1 MGLKAMKYTGDSG
14 FENYN
19 IIKKTT
25 LNFLDAVNN
34 SNKFYTIELHELNGK
49 YRIFT
54 DYGRLGSTSKKEVR
68 ETDSLVVAEKEF
80 NNILKSKKRKGYN
93 EIELAQSLTGSQK
106 ARELI
111 DSIEIKPE
119 KEVKIE
125 SKLDPA
131 IQEFVKQ
138 IFDEAGRKLSYLVKG
153 NFSSD
158 GASPLGKLSSNQIN
172 KGRKILLE
180 IADIINS
187 KQKVETKDVI
197 EYTNKYFA
205 SIPKVF
211 GHKISADDVAIKT
224 LENIAEEMDILKF
237 YEDALRMG
245 GVLYDK
251 NNIDKQYE
259 SLNSEIG
266 VLDPNSRKYKELVQY
281 VKESESKHH
290 SVTLQVKRIF
300 TVNQKNAPKFDDS
313 YGNVKELF
321 HGSRSANLPG
331 ILSSS
336 LRLPKSLGNNVV
348 ITGAMFGPGIYFASQ
363 STKSSQ
369 YSCSRF
375 GGTENKYPSAFMF
388 VSGVA
393 LGKIKEVENAHYF
406 HQVPNGYDSV
416 RGVQGRS
423 LLHDEYIV
431 YRENQQE
438 LRYIIEFEPKRK
450 YRRK

>member
-1 MGLKAMKYTGDSG
+1 MGLKATKYLGDDG

-19 IIKKTT
+19 ILKKST

-54 DYGRLGSTSKKEVR
+54 DYGRLGKTSKKEIR
-68 ETDSLVVAEKEF
+68 ETDSLSVAEREF
-80 NNILKSKKRKGYN
+80 NSILKSKTRKGYK

-106 ARELI
+106 AQELI
-111 DSIEIKPE
+111 DANEIKAE
-119 KEVKIE
+119 KDDIVE
-125 SKLDPA
+125 SKLHPA
-131 IQEFVKQ
+131 IQSFVKQ
-138 IFDEAGRKLSYLVKG
+138 IFDEAGNKLSYLVKG
-153 NFSSD
+153 SFSAD

-172 KGRKILLE
+172 KGRSILLS

-197 EYTNKYFA
+197 EFTNQYFA
-205 SIPKVF
+205 NIPKVF

-224 LENIAEEMDILKF
+224 LEQISEEMDILKF

-245 GVLYDK
+245 GVLFDK

-259 SLNSEIG
+259 SLKSDIG
-266 VLDPNSRKYKELVQY
+266 ILDPNSDKYKELVQY
-281 VKESESKHH
+281 VKDSESKHH
-290 SVTLQVKRIF
+290 TVTLQVKRIF
-300 TVNQKNAPKFDDS
+300 TVKQKNAPAFDDS

-336 LRLPKSLGNNVV
+336 LRLPKSLGDNVV

-375 GGTENKYPSAFMF
+375 GGTQNKYPSAFMF

-393 LGKIKEVENAHYF
+393 LGKIKEVEHAHYF
-406 HQVPNGYDSV
+406 HDVPKGYDSV

-438 LRYIIEFEPKRK
+438 LRYIIEFEGKRK
-450 YRRK
+450 HSRR

>member
-1 MGLKAMKYTGDSG
+1 MGLKAMKYLGDDG

-19 IIKKTT
+19 VLKKST

-34 SNKFYTIELHELNGK
+34 SNKFYTMELHESNGK

-68 ETDSLVVAEKEF
+68 ETDSLSVAEREF
-80 NNILKSKKRKGYN
+80 ASILKSKKRTGYK

-106 ARELI
+106 AQELI
-111 DSIEIKPE
+111 DANEIKAE
-119 KEVKIE
+119 KDTVVE

-138 IFDEAGRKLSYLVKG
+138 IFDEAGKKLSYLVKG
-153 NFSSD
+153 SFTSD
-158 GASPLGKLSSNQIN
+158 GSSPLGKLSSNQIN
-172 KGRKILLE
+172 KGRSILSS

-187 KQKVETKDVI
+187 QQKVETKDVI
-197 EYTNKYFA
+197 EYTNQYFA
-205 SIPKVF
+205 NIPKIF
-211 GHKISADDVAIKT
+211 GHKISVDDVAIKT
-224 LENIAEEMDILKF
+224 MEQIAEEMDILKF

-245 GVLYDK
+245 GVLFDK
-251 NNIDKQYE
+251 NNVDKQYE
-259 SLNSEIG
+259 SLNSDIG
-266 VLDPNSRKYKELVQY
+266 ILDPNSQKYKELVKY
-281 VKESESKHH
+281 VNDSESPHH
-290 SVTLQVKRIF
+290 TVTLQVKRIF
-300 TVNQKNAPKFDDS
+300 TVKQKNAPAFDDS

-375 GGTENKYPSAFMF
+375 GGTQNKYPSAFMF

-393 LGKIKEVENAHYF
+393 LGKIKEVEHAHYF
-406 HQVPNGYDSV
+406 HDAPKGYDSV

-438 LRYIIEFEPKRK
+438 LRYIIEFEGKRK
-450 YRRK
+450 RSRR